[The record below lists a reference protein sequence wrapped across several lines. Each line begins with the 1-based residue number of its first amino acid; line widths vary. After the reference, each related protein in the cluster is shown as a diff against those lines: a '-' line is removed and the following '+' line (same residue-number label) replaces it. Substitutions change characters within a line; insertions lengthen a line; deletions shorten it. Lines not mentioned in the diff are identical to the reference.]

1 MPFEKIRASLGN
13 GSSEIIK
20 RFSALFHHTA
30 QGTSDYSQKAEL
42 IDDIMLSIEERRVV
56 SIAYRSLRSNGPVT
70 YDIHPFG
77 IIYHKHSLYL
87 IGHSPSRNE
96 IRHWK
101 VDRVESAE
109 LTGNRFKMPDNFD
122 LETHLAESFGIFNGQ
137 GDIHVKVIF
146 DAAVARYVEEQSW
159 HQSQKLTPQSDG
171 SLVAEFDLS
180 STEEIKSW
188 ILSFGRHAVVVETER
203 LKVEMH
209 KDIKAMLKR
218 YNQSKEAL
226 HQKYNLQE
234 DNYNA
239 ES

>member
-1 MPFEKIRASLGN
+1 MLEETPLARQWLLLRSLCAKRHGVSVREMADEMGVTQKTIRRDLETFQLVGFKLREEILPRGKKLWRVDRENNWPEVSFTPDEAISLYLGRHLLEPLAGTLFWDGAQRAFRKIRASLGN

-96 IRHWK
+96 IRH
-101 VDRVESAE
+101 
-109 LTGNRFKMPDNFD
+109 
-122 LETHLAESFGIFNGQ
+122 
-137 GDIHVKVIF
+137 
-146 DAAVARYVEEQSW
+146 
-159 HQSQKLTPQSDG
+159 
-171 SLVAEFDLS
+171 
-180 STEEIKSW
+180 
-188 ILSFGRHAVVVETER
+188 
-203 LKVEMH
+203 
-209 KDIKAMLKR
+209 
-218 YNQSKEAL
+218 
-226 HQKYNLQE
+226 
-234 DNYNA
+234 
-239 ES
+239 